1 MSSNLG
7 VEKSGRFIF
16 SKDFDV
22 GVIQNRVQ
30 HLINLQINNQ
40 ENLLKFSRI
49 DQEIITWLSN
59 AISVVKHSQ
68 SDYVNFLMKINFI

>member
-1 MSSNLG
+1 MSSSLG

-40 ENLLKFSRI
+40 ENFKKYSPI
-49 DQEIITWLSN
+49 DQEIMTC
-59 AISVVKHSQ
+59 
-68 SDYVNFLMKINFI
+68 